1 MAIKINNRRFR
12 SPKGKKES
20 NLIPTSKWVINCR
33 TDGTAPKAW
42 DTRLPSSVKAAI
54 RELEIEKEKKA
65 KKEFLKLRRSF
76 KMENY
81 SRWLPTREATAY
93 LGVSSQFL
101 KKNRDIK
108 NGFLIEEKHYILGAN
123 INSSILWNVSEILKE
138 FHYRGRLIK
147 QGEQIISELKKEV
160 KK

>member
-1 MAIKINNRRFR
+1 M
-12 SPKGKKES
+12 G
-20 NLIPTSKWVINCR
+20 
-33 TDGTAPKAW
+33 
-42 DTRLPSSVKAAI
+42 
-54 RELEIEKEKKA
+54 
-65 KKEFLKLRRSF
+65 
-76 KMENY
+76 NY

-138 FHYRGRLIK
+138 FHYRGRLIRK
-147 QGEQIISELKKEV
+147 GQQIISELKKEV

>member
-1 MAIKINNRRFR
+1 MK
-12 SPKGKKES
+12 
-20 NLIPTSKWVINCR
+20 
-33 TDGTAPKAW
+33 
-42 DTRLPSSVKAAI
+42 
-54 RELEIEKEKKA
+54 
-65 KKEFLKLRRSF
+65 
-76 KMENY
+76 NY

-138 FHYRGRLIK
+138 FHYRGRLIR
-147 QGEQIISELKKEV
+147 QCEQIISDLKKEV
-160 KK
+160 RK

>member
-1 MAIKINNRRFR
+1 MK
-12 SPKGKKES
+12 
-20 NLIPTSKWVINCR
+20 
-33 TDGTAPKAW
+33 
-42 DTRLPSSVKAAI
+42 
-54 RELEIEKEKKA
+54 
-65 KKEFLKLRRSF
+65 
-76 KMENY
+76 NY

-138 FHYRGRLIK
+138 FHYRGRLIRK
-147 QGEQIISELKKEV
+147 GQQIISDLKKEV
-160 KK
+160 NK

>member
-1 MAIKINNRRFR
+1 
-12 SPKGKKES
+12 
-20 NLIPTSKWVINCR
+20 
-33 TDGTAPKAW
+33 
-42 DTRLPSSVKAAI
+42 
-54 RELEIEKEKKA
+54 
-65 KKEFLKLRRSF
+65 
-76 KMENY
+76 MENY

-123 INSSILWNVSEILKE
+123 INSSILWNDSEILKE
-138 FHYRGRLIK
+138 FHYRGRLIRK
-147 QGEQIISELKKEV
+147 GEQLISELKKEV

>member
-1 MAIKINNRRFR
+1 MK
-12 SPKGKKES
+12 
-20 NLIPTSKWVINCR
+20 
-33 TDGTAPKAW
+33 
-42 DTRLPSSVKAAI
+42 
-54 RELEIEKEKKA
+54 
-65 KKEFLKLRRSF
+65 
-76 KMENY
+76 NY

-138 FHYRGRLIK
+138 FHYRGRLIRK
-147 QGEQIISELKKEV
+147 GQQIISELKKEV

>member
-1 MAIKINNRRFR
+1 
-12 SPKGKKES
+12 
-20 NLIPTSKWVINCR
+20 
-33 TDGTAPKAW
+33 
-42 DTRLPSSVKAAI
+42 
-54 RELEIEKEKKA
+54 
-65 KKEFLKLRRSF
+65 
-76 KMENY
+76 MENDL
-81 SRWLPTREATAY
+81 RWLPTKEASSF

-138 FHYRGRLIK
+138 FHYRGRLIRK
-147 QGEQIISELKKEV
+147 GQQIISELKKEV

>member
-1 MAIKINNRRFR
+1 
-12 SPKGKKES
+12 
-20 NLIPTSKWVINCR
+20 
-33 TDGTAPKAW
+33 
-42 DTRLPSSVKAAI
+42 
-54 RELEIEKEKKA
+54 
-65 KKEFLKLRRSF
+65 
-76 KMENY
+76 MENY
-81 SRWLPTREATAY
+81 SRWLRTREATAY

-138 FHYRGRLIK
+138 FHYRGRLIR

>member
-1 MAIKINNRRFR
+1 M
-12 SPKGKKES
+12 G
-20 NLIPTSKWVINCR
+20 
-33 TDGTAPKAW
+33 
-42 DTRLPSSVKAAI
+42 
-54 RELEIEKEKKA
+54 
-65 KKEFLKLRRSF
+65 
-76 KMENY
+76 NY

-138 FHYRGRLIK
+138 FHYRGRLIRK
-147 QGEQIISELKKEV
+147 GQQIISDLKKEV

>member
-1 MAIKINNRRFR
+1 
-12 SPKGKKES
+12 
-20 NLIPTSKWVINCR
+20 
-33 TDGTAPKAW
+33 
-42 DTRLPSSVKAAI
+42 
-54 RELEIEKEKKA
+54 
-65 KKEFLKLRRSF
+65 
-76 KMENY
+76 MEHY
-81 SRWLPTREATAY
+81 SRWLPTREATDY

-138 FHYRGRLIK
+138 FHYRGRLMR
-147 QGEQIISELKKEV
+147 QGEQIISEIKKEV

>member
-1 MAIKINNRRFR
+1 
-12 SPKGKKES
+12 
-20 NLIPTSKWVINCR
+20 
-33 TDGTAPKAW
+33 
-42 DTRLPSSVKAAI
+42 
-54 RELEIEKEKKA
+54 
-65 KKEFLKLRRSF
+65 
-76 KMENY
+76 MENY
-81 SRWLPTREATAY
+81 SRWLPKREATAY

-138 FHYRGRLIK
+138 FHYRGRLIRK
-147 QGEQIISELKKEV
+147 GQQIISELKKEF

>member
-1 MAIKINNRRFR
+1 
-12 SPKGKKES
+12 
-20 NLIPTSKWVINCR
+20 
-33 TDGTAPKAW
+33 
-42 DTRLPSSVKAAI
+42 
-54 RELEIEKEKKA
+54 
-65 KKEFLKLRRSF
+65 
-76 KMENY
+76 MENY

-138 FHYRGRLIK
+138 FHYRGSQRTLGLGAVLGFG
-147 QGEQIISELKKEV
+147 QNSTR
-160 KK
+160 

>member
-1 MAIKINNRRFR
+1 M
-12 SPKGKKES
+12 G
-20 NLIPTSKWVINCR
+20 
-33 TDGTAPKAW
+33 
-42 DTRLPSSVKAAI
+42 
-54 RELEIEKEKKA
+54 
-65 KKEFLKLRRSF
+65 
-76 KMENY
+76 NY

-138 FHYRGRLIK
+138 FHYRGRLIR
-147 QGEQIISELKKEV
+147 QGEQIISELKKGG
-160 KK
+160 

>member
-1 MAIKINNRRFR
+1 
-12 SPKGKKES
+12 
-20 NLIPTSKWVINCR
+20 
-33 TDGTAPKAW
+33 
-42 DTRLPSSVKAAI
+42 
-54 RELEIEKEKKA
+54 
-65 KKEFLKLRRSF
+65 
-76 KMENY
+76 MENY
-81 SRWLPTREATAY
+81 SRWLPTIEATAY

-138 FHYRGRLIK
+138 FHYRGRLIRK
-147 QGEQIISELKKEV
+147 GQQIISDLKKEV

>member
-1 MAIKINNRRFR
+1 MK
-12 SPKGKKES
+12 
-20 NLIPTSKWVINCR
+20 
-33 TDGTAPKAW
+33 
-42 DTRLPSSVKAAI
+42 
-54 RELEIEKEKKA
+54 
-65 KKEFLKLRRSF
+65 
-76 KMENY
+76 NY

-160 KK
+160 TK

>member
-1 MAIKINNRRFR
+1 MK
-12 SPKGKKES
+12 
-20 NLIPTSKWVINCR
+20 
-33 TDGTAPKAW
+33 
-42 DTRLPSSVKAAI
+42 
-54 RELEIEKEKKA
+54 
-65 KKEFLKLRRSF
+65 
-76 KMENY
+76 NY

-108 NGFLIEEKHYILGAN
+108 NGFLIEEKHYIFGAN

-138 FHYRGRLIK
+138 FHYRGRLIRK
-147 QGEQIISELKKEV
+147 GEQLISELKKEV

>member
-1 MAIKINNRRFR
+1 
-12 SPKGKKES
+12 
-20 NLIPTSKWVINCR
+20 
-33 TDGTAPKAW
+33 
-42 DTRLPSSVKAAI
+42 
-54 RELEIEKEKKA
+54 
-65 KKEFLKLRRSF
+65 
-76 KMENY
+76 MENDL
-81 SRWLPTREATAY
+81 RWLPTKEASSF

-138 FHYRGRLIK
+138 FHYRGRLIRK
-147 QGEQIISELKKEV
+147 GEQLISELKKEV

>member
-1 MAIKINNRRFR
+1 
-12 SPKGKKES
+12 
-20 NLIPTSKWVINCR
+20 
-33 TDGTAPKAW
+33 
-42 DTRLPSSVKAAI
+42 
-54 RELEIEKEKKA
+54 
-65 KKEFLKLRRSF
+65 
-76 KMENY
+76 MENY
-81 SRWLPTREATAY
+81 SRWFPTREATAY

-138 FHYRGRLIK
+138 FHYRGRLIRK
-147 QGEQIISELKKEV
+147 GQQIISELKKEV

>member
-1 MAIKINNRRFR
+1 
-12 SPKGKKES
+12 
-20 NLIPTSKWVINCR
+20 
-33 TDGTAPKAW
+33 
-42 DTRLPSSVKAAI
+42 
-54 RELEIEKEKKA
+54 
-65 KKEFLKLRRSF
+65 
-76 KMENY
+76 MENY
-81 SRWLPTREATAY
+81 SRWLPTREATSY

-138 FHYRGRLIK
+138 FHYRGRLIRK
-147 QGEQIISELKKEV
+147 GEQLISELKKEV

>member
-1 MAIKINNRRFR
+1 
-12 SPKGKKES
+12 
-20 NLIPTSKWVINCR
+20 
-33 TDGTAPKAW
+33 
-42 DTRLPSSVKAAI
+42 
-54 RELEIEKEKKA
+54 
-65 KKEFLKLRRSF
+65 
-76 KMENY
+76 MENY

-123 INSSILWNVSEILKE
+123 INSSILWNVSEILQE
-138 FHYRGRLIK
+138 FHYRGRLIR
-147 QGEQIISELKKEV
+147 QGEQLISELKREV

>member
-1 MAIKINNRRFR
+1 MK
-12 SPKGKKES
+12 
-20 NLIPTSKWVINCR
+20 
-33 TDGTAPKAW
+33 
-42 DTRLPSSVKAAI
+42 
-54 RELEIEKEKKA
+54 
-65 KKEFLKLRRSF
+65 
-76 KMENY
+76 NY

-138 FHYRGRLIK
+138 FHYRGRLIR
-147 QGEQIISELKKEV
+147 QGEQIISDLKKEV
-160 KK
+160 RK

>member
-1 MAIKINNRRFR
+1 
-12 SPKGKKES
+12 
-20 NLIPTSKWVINCR
+20 
-33 TDGTAPKAW
+33 
-42 DTRLPSSVKAAI
+42 
-54 RELEIEKEKKA
+54 
-65 KKEFLKLRRSF
+65 
-76 KMENY
+76 MENY

-138 FHYRGRLIK
+138 FHYRGRLTRK
-147 QGEQIISELKKEV
+147 GQQIISELKKEV